1 VSAELLRGATEA
13 QLWGKSF
20 VADSADDYFRVQ
32 GEIATEV
39 ASAMGVTIGAGERD
53 RVAARPTSNAEAY
66 DYYLRGQAA
75 VNRGYAIADFRDAV
89 ERFTRAVELDPR
101 FALAWAGLAMAH
113 TELYWFQGDR
123 SARRLEL
130 AQAAIDRATALA
142 PEDPDVVF
150 VRGLYRYHGFLD
162 YEGALAELRRAATVD
177 PGRAEP
183 YEWMGYVQRRSGR
196 LPDAITSLE
205 RAIELDPQSTR
216 LLGGL
221 GETYAGA
228 GRYADGARLAER
240 AMDARPTDWG
250 AHNVLI
256 LAAVASGDVA
266 GAGRRVG
273 DALARITVEG
283 VLVDRPDRLRDWFPL
298 MPAGTRRGLDPFP
311 PLTAAMAD
319 TAGYYLARAQMRS
332 ALGRDARADYDTAA
346 AWYERR
352 RAALPDDPW
361 VAQAAALAFAAQGR
375 RDDAIRTGEAAV
387 ALFANDTWEGP
398 SAHAILAE
406 ILWQFGDRDR
416 AAAELER
423 FAASY
428 TQNRDLVRHDPR
440 YAAMREHPR
449 VRQLMP

>member
-1 VSAELLRGATEA
+1 VS
-13 QLWGKSF
+13 
-20 VADSADDYFRVQ
+20 
-32 GEIATEV
+32 
-39 ASAMGVTIGAGERD
+39 
-53 RVAARPTSNAEAY
+53 
-66 DYYLRGQAA
+66 
-75 VNRGYAIADFRDAV
+75 RGYAIADFRDAV
-89 ERFTRAVELDPR
+89 DRFTRAVELDPR

-123 SARRLEL
+123 TPRRLEL

-142 PEDPDVVF
+142 PEDPEVVF

-162 YEGALAELRRAATVD
+162 YEAALAELRRAATVD

-205 RAIELDPQSTR
+205 RAVELDPQSAR

-228 GRYADGARLAER
+228 GRYADGERLAER

-256 LAAVASGDVA
+256 TAAVASGDA
-266 GAGRRVG
+266 AEAGRRAG

-283 VLVDRPDRLRDWFPL
+283 VLVDRPDRLRDWFP
-298 MPAGTRRGLDPFP
+298 MMTPATRRGLDPFP
-311 PLTAAMAD
+311 PLTAAMGD
-319 TAGYYLARAQMRS
+319 TAGYYLARAQTRS
-332 ALGRDARADYDTAA
+332 LLGRDARADFDTAA
-346 AWYERR
+346 TWYERR
-352 RAALPDDPW
+352 RAATPDDPW
-361 VAQAAALAFAAQGR
+361 VAQAAGMAFAGQGR
-375 RDDAIRTGEAAV
+375 RDEAIRTGEAAV

-398 SAHAILAE
+398 AAHAILAE

-428 TQNRDLVRHDPR
+428 PQNRDLVRHDPR
-440 YAAMREHPR
+440 WAAMREHPR
-449 VRQLMP
+449 IKQVLR